1 MINPFKYIINI
12 FKIIPIID
20 IPSIHTKITNIIFS
34 IKAFL
39 KASILFILLVFILVK
54 NVLIFSITKL
64 RSVSFN
70 TTRNNDPDII
80 PNIIINIIKV
90 FTFLSG
96 IIIASPLFNFLFI
109 LSPLNYINRY

>member
-12 FKIIPIID
+12 FIIIPIID

-39 KASILFILLVFILVK
+39 KASILFMLLVFILVK